1 MDFSTSSYGKK
12 KLSETNYAPVPPA
25 FREALLKTG
34 ILFHVYYDNCT
45 TAVKPFNEAEVPCTE
60 TRRFPYYCLLHLL
73 SGDGFFYDAALR
85 RTEFFE
91 QGTGLLISP
100 GFEQQYGGRTK
111 NFTEDSVCFTGPLA
125 DEMFRR
131 GLLRNGLFCMGT
143 ERRILPVIRAIQR
156 ASLPA
161 LLEASALLV
170 QLLVA
175 LNEERRRVDKPA
187 CRQHLSALLARLAE
201 TAEHEWSVDEMAEY
215 LNISTNSLR
224 KLFLSEQGM
233 TPKHYLDQLWLRRA
247 TDLLCRTNRPL
258 LEIAHR
264 LHCADP
270 YYFFRRFRKLSGI
283 SPAQYRR
290 KFQRE
295 S

>member
-45 TAVKPFNEAEVPCTE
+45 TAVKPFNEAEVPCTG
-60 TRRFPYYCLLHLL
+60 TRRFPFYCLLQLL

>member
-45 TAVKPFNEAEVPCTE
+45 TTVKPFNEAEVPCTE

-170 QLLVA
+170 QLLIA

-295 S
+295 T

>member
-73 SGDGFFYDAALR
+73 SGDGFFYDAAHR

-224 KLFLSEQGM
+224 KLFLAEQGM

-295 S
+295 T

>member
-45 TAVKPFNEAEVPCTE
+45 TAVKPFNEAEVPCSE

-201 TAEHEWSVDEMAEY
+201 TAEHDWSVDEMAEY

-295 S
+295 T

>member
-60 TRRFPYYCLLHLL
+60 TRRFPFYCLLQLL

-295 S
+295 T

>member
-45 TAVKPFNEAEVPCTE
+45 TAVKPFNEAEVPCSE

-224 KLFLSEQGM
+224 KLFLSERGM

-247 TDLLCRTNRPL
+247 TDLLCGTNRPL
-258 LEIAHR
+258 LEIAHL

-295 S
+295 T